1 MYQISGVGQLIDRE
15 KIYDQCLSEDPEERL
30 EALEQLEAS
39 FSLLPD
45 REQAWNYLHR
55 LANDEDIGVS
65 CAATSFIQLLKST
78 FKESHSSEM
87 KIPEFRNE
95 EPIFKKD
102 IYSKKKIQSSEKNQN
117 FKPRQSPLVKS

>member
-1 MYQISGVGQLIDRE
+1 LIDRE

-55 LANDEDIGVS
+55 LTNDEDIGVK
-65 CAATSFIQLLKST
+65 CAAISFIQLLKST
-78 FKESHSSEM
+78 FKESQSSEM
-87 KIPEFRNE
+87 KIQSSEMVIP
-95 EPIFKKD
+95 
-102 IYSKKKIQSSEKNQN
+102 YSKKKMNIQKRKIQRSEK
-117 FKPRQSPLVKS
+117 KSKF